1 LLGNQVGRGA
11 TEGLSARSVDT
22 RIFTSELRTMID
34 IVDRH
39 SRWHA
44 QGVRPDRDFDRS
56 FLIQHEHFH
65 ADQAS
70 YNIGDAFKA
79 QRTPYADASLLACA
93 VAMPPIEKSC
103 TSTMS
108 PRVRELASQIAGPRR
123 NQFQVK
129 YIRRHGGA
137 AACLPI
143 NLGWTPAGRNHLR
156 DRQLGLCVLVD
167 DVLRRLTKA
176 SRLASKLRSWLGF
189 RDLSTHLN
197 LESWLEHIRVPLLD
211 VLLSGKIR
219 EARVFDVRYAERLI
233 NQSDNKQ
240 VDIDTISLV
249 TDLTLLIDQFGPT
262 IEMLNT
268 GPLSRSDERER
279 NP

>member
-1 LLGNQVGRGA
+1 
-11 TEGLSARSVDT
+11 
-22 RIFTSELRTMID
+22 
-34 IVDRH
+34 
-39 SRWHA
+39 
-44 QGVRPDRDFDRS
+44 
-56 FLIQHEHFH
+56 
-65 ADQAS
+65 
-70 YNIGDAFKA
+70 
-79 QRTPYADASLLACA
+79 
-93 VAMPPIEKSC
+93 
-103 TSTMS
+103 
-108 PRVRELASQIAGPRR
+108 
-123 NQFQVK
+123 
-129 YIRRHGGA
+129 
-137 AACLPI
+137 
-143 NLGWTPAGRNHLR
+143 
-156 DRQLGLCVLVD
+156 VD